1 MRLEWE
7 WKKKIK
13 NTSWLNLPA
22 STNLLEYKHNIYF
35 VNNTTLT
42 QYKESQTKIFHSL
55 SPLKNI
61 I

>member
-1 MRLEWE
+1 MGME
-7 WKKKIK
+7 KKNKEYK
-13 NTSWLNLPA
+13 LAQSSTA

-42 QYKESQTKIFHSL
+42 HYKESLTKIFHSL